1 MVVTP
6 LPLLSQHLRLQQA
19 GKLLRVQQLVSYL
32 AVERLR
38 VPVLPRRSGL
48 DVQRCHPSPLHPGS
62 DRPRD
67 ELRAVVRADMLR
79 RAPLLHYRGQHRA
92 YCLRRHAASHLQ
104 GQALPRVFVHQRE
117 PLQGPAV
124 AGPVEEEIPRPDM
137 VLVLRR
143 PPHAAVGTRPQPPL
157 LPLFPGDF
165 QPLLPPEPVDP
176 LAVDPP
182 ARAPQQGPDPT
193 VAVARVLPHQLQ
205 HLRHQ
210 PGLPLPG
217 LPGPLPLRGALLV
230 QHTAGAALGDAEA
243 FLEEAHRL
251 PLLLGGHHFFSA
263 TSWSICLSSASS
275 ATRRFSRAFS
285 ASNSLSLLASS
296 CLRPPYWLRQRC
308 RVCSLTPRRWQT
320 WARLS
325 PWARSASACRN
336 LAMTSSGV
344 CRFMDRLLA
353 PQGLRDSHT
362 TWTTFW
368 GAGQED
374 LTPLQGLPLTS
385 LELTDRRAE

>member
-1 MVVTP
+1 
-6 LPLLSQHLRLQQA
+6 
-19 GKLLRVQQLVSYL
+19 
-32 AVERLR
+32 
-38 VPVLPRRSGL
+38 
-48 DVQRCHPSPLHPGS
+48 
-62 DRPRD
+62 
-67 ELRAVVRADMLR
+67 
-79 RAPLLHYRGQHRA
+79 
-92 YCLRRHAASHLQ
+92 
-104 GQALPRVFVHQRE
+104 
-117 PLQGPAV
+117 
-124 AGPVEEEIPRPDM
+124 
-137 VLVLRR
+137 
-143 PPHAAVGTRPQPPL
+143 
-157 LPLFPGDF
+157 
-165 QPLLPPEPVDP
+165 
-176 LAVDPP
+176 
-182 ARAPQQGPDPT
+182 
-193 VAVARVLPHQLQ
+193 
-205 HLRHQ
+205 
-210 PGLPLPG
+210 
-217 LPGPLPLRGALLV
+217 
-230 QHTAGAALGDAEA
+230 
-243 FLEEAHRL
+243 AHRL

-368 GAGQED
+368 GAGH
-374 LTPLQGLPLTS
+374 LILRTNGRIANQGHYYFNGDNQTIRSPRGTTGALFENNGTVRKDTGGGTS
-385 LELTDRRAE
+385 KVLV